1 MNNFEVEEPIL
12 NTPYEEPA
20 LHWLI
25 EEGRPPEK
33 KQGRRQAGY
42 FYRDPKAPVSSGEHE
57 ARGQWVGLSLVNQIR
72 EQMKNWQR
80 NSTARFTRRAG
91 TCAAL

>member
-42 FYRDPKAPVSSGEHE
+42 FYRDPKAPVSSEEHE
-57 ARGQWVGLSLVNQIR
+57 ARGQWVGLALVNQIR

-80 NSTARFTRRAG
+80 NSAARFTRRAG

>member
-25 EEGRPPEK
+25 EEGWPPEK
-33 KQGRRQAGY
+33 KQGRRQGRV
-42 FYRDPKAPVSSGEHE
+42 FYRDPQS
-57 ARGQWVGLSLVNQIR
+57 ARIFRRTRGTGTVGGVVPRKPNP
-72 EQMKNWQR
+72 
-80 NSTARFTRRAG
+80 
-91 TCAAL
+91 

>member
-1 MNNFEVEEPIL
+1 MSNFEVEEPIL

-25 EEGRPPEK
+25 EEGLPPEK
-33 KQGRRQAGY
+33 KQGRRQACC
-42 FYRDPKAPVSSGEHE
+42 FYRDPKTPVSFREHE

-72 EQMKNWQR
+72 EQV
-80 NSTARFTRRAG
+80 AG
-91 TCAAL
+91 T

>member
-25 EEGRPPEK
+25 EEGLAQE
-33 KQGRRQAGY
+33 
-42 FYRDPKAPVSSGEHE
+42 
-57 ARGQWVGLSLVNQIR
+57 GLS
-72 EQMKNWQR
+72 
-80 NSTARFTRRAG
+80 RRDWNYP
-91 TCAAL
+91 

>member
-33 KQGRRQAGY
+33 KQGRRQAG
-42 FYRDPKAPVSSGEHE
+42 FFTV
-57 ARGQWVGLSLVNQIR
+57 I
-72 EQMKNWQR
+72 QR
-80 NSTARFTRRAG
+80 H
-91 TCAAL
+91 L